1 MSQLTPSANPVLT
14 TTLPALT
21 VNSVAHPDTWNPTH
35 QTLLDN
41 DAFLDAAVKSVDARL
56 TEELDDM
63 GERVSGIE
71 ATSSVAVQTAVGLDW
86 LYRGNAVSFEL
97 FTAGYT
103 LVDFAP
109 VAIVSG
115 VSGDDSIDIASTAS
129 VRAGEHYILA
139 DANGAEMVLVA
150 AVLSANRLRL
160 AANLARNWSGA
171 ASLSRSSLTIASP
184 GRANGR
190 AGDMW
195 LSRQISIG
203 TDIEGG
209 AVVIRRSLNAADTR
223 LYYRDAYQPTWKEC
237 GWSHRRQ
244 GGDIPAGMADYEY
257 ALPMRGDG
265 YLRVEVAGEPVDIR
279 HIVAL
284 GQNTG
289 LGGYLNPE
297 QRPATPAISAPAN
310 AAAGLMER
318 PTLALASYSS
328 PTGVAQAGVQFQLAT
343 AATFANVLH
352 DSGEKPAGLSYTVPA
367 ATLVAGTTYYL
378 RGRVKDAAGL
388 WSDWSAVTSFA
399 TAASFVYV
407 AAPALTGPANNA
419 VDVPEQPTLSS
430 SAFTVVGGADTHSA
444 SQWQIR
450 TAAGNYTAPVW
461 DSGTDATN
469 KLTVVVPAG
478 KLLAGQSVY
487 YLRVRHQGAAKG
499 WSEWSTEIRVTTKLQ
514 FANVIGIVLAATG
527 GGSGTWKRVDEN
539 GADKVTDA
547 AFFNAHATYGGITGV
562 TIDGQAMVRVP
573 AFYVKTGTIASG
585 ANTGKRYW
593 MVSDQPLAGFNLH
606 PAFMSAGAP
615 IGQFYVG
622 KYQGTTDGTKL
633 GSAAGLAP
641 LVSID
646 FPTMQARAA
655 ARNTAGVTGFGLW
668 NYYQLQAIQLLAL
681 IEMGGAD
688 SQTLIGQGN
697 VSGSSALAVDS
708 ATVAQASWRGIVGLW
723 GNVYQM
729 VEGLETDASSKY
741 KIWDKSGNKTWIT
754 TGQAAPANGYPVTFS
769 NDSGAS
775 HDLSIGFVPATSDGT
790 ASNGTTGDYAYAAAN
805 CVAYHGGYWSGGAN
819 AGLFFLYV
827 SASASYASTGVGG
840 RLAKV

>member
-1 MSQLTPSANPVLT
+1 MSQLTPSENPALT

-35 QTLLDN
+35 QVLLDN
-41 DAFLDAAVKSVDARL
+41 DAFLDAEIKDVDTRL
-56 TEELDDM
+56 TGQLGDI

-71 ATSSVAVQTAVGLDW
+71 ATSSVAVQNAVGLDW

-103 LVDFAP
+103 LVDFLP
-109 VAIVSG
+109 VAIIGG
-115 VSGDDSIDIASTAS
+115 VVGDDSIDIASTAS
-129 VRAGEHYILA
+129 VRAGEYYILA
-139 DANGAEMVLVA
+139 DANGAELVQVA
-150 AVLSANRLRL
+150 AVLSAFRLRL
-160 AANLARNWSGA
+160 SVDLVRNWSGA

-190 AGDMW
+190 PGDMW
-195 LSRQISIG
+195 LSRQLSIG

-209 AVVIRRSLNAADTR
+209 AVVVRRSLNESETR
-223 LYYRDAYQPTWKEC
+223 LYYRDAYQATWKEC

-244 GGDIPAGMADYEY
+244 GGDIPAGLADYEY
-257 ALPMRGDG
+257 ALPMRSDG
-265 YLRVEVAGEPVDIR
+265 YLRVDVAGEPVDIR

-289 LGGYLNPE
+289 LGGYLNPA

-310 AAAGLMER
+310 TAAGLMDR

-328 PTGVAQAGVQFQLAT
+328 PTGVAQTGVQFQLAV
-343 AATFANVLH
+343 ANTFANVLH

-388 WSDWSAVTSFA
+388 WSDWSAVTSFS

-430 SAFTVVGGADTHSA
+430 SAFVVVGGADTHSA

-450 TAAGNYTAPVW
+450 AAAGNYTVPVW
-461 DSGTDATN
+461 DSGTDAVN
-469 KLTVVVPAG
+469 KLTAVVPAA

-499 WSEWSTEIRVTTKLQ
+499 WSEWSTEIKVTTKSQ

-527 GGSGTWKRVDEN
+527 GGSGTWNRVDEN
-539 GADKVTDA
+539 GANKVTDS

-562 TIDGQAMVRVP
+562 TIDGQAMVKIP
-573 AFYVKTGTIASG
+573 AFYVKTGTLASG
-585 ANTGKRYW
+585 PNTGKRYW
-593 MVSDQPLAGFNLH
+593 MVSDQPLAGFSLH

-622 KYQGTTDGTKL
+622 KYQGTTDGAKL
-633 GSAAGLAP
+633 GSAAGLTP

-655 ARNTAGVTGFGLW
+655 ARNTAGVTGFSLW
-668 NYYQLQAIQLLAL
+668 NYYQLEAIQLLAL
-681 IEMGGAD
+681 IEIGGAD
-688 SQTLIGQGN
+688 SQTLLGQGH
-697 VSGSSALAVDS
+697 VSGSSALAVDN
-708 ATVAQASWRGIVGLW
+708 ATVAQATWRGIVGLW
-723 GNVYQM
+723 GNVFQ
-729 VEGLETDASSKY
+729 VVDGLETDASSKY

-754 TGQAAPANGYPVTFS
+754 TGQTAPANGYPVTFS
-769 NDSGAS
+769 SDSGAS
-775 HDLSIGFVPATSDGT
+775 HDLSVGFVPATSDGT
-790 ASNGTTGDYAYAAAN
+790 AANGTTGDYAYAAAN
-805 CVAYHGGYWSGGAN
+805 CVTYHGGYWSGGAT
-819 AGLFFLYV
+819 AGLFCLYV
-827 SASASYASTGVGG
+827 IYSASYASPIIGG